1 MSRAGHFLIMPVVQS
16 RRCHG
21 CGYFPAVTASTRSSL
36 IDILW
41 KRWAMYLSTLY
52 CTISTVSSVTR
63 NGQKK
68 SPCFK
73 SLELKRKFI
82 GHLGQQIFR
91 IRELTVE
98 MVQYLG
104 WTLDR
109 EWATF
114 RLYISLKQEAAAMAV
129 ARFDFRDHTDAES
142 TLRWRRGEIHGII
155 IIV

>member
-1 MSRAGHFLIMPVVQS
+1 MVIIILEF
-16 RRCHG
+16 RCCTSG
-21 CGYFPAVTASTRSSL
+21 MLRFSFST
-36 IDILW
+36 
-41 KRWAMYLSTLY
+41 TY

-98 MVQYLG
+98 MVQYFPLI
-104 WTLDR
+104 R
-109 EWATF
+109 S
-114 RLYISLKQEAAAMAV
+114 RLVVYSNRNSILFNNV
-129 ARFDFRDHTDAES
+129 YH
-142 TLRWRRGEIHGII
+142 I
-155 IIV
+155 